1 MMLKNFSFQSFKSFG
16 QSILEIEKL
25 TSIIGTNA
33 GGKTNAIEGMK
44 ILSEIS
50 TGRELSVILDGSK
63 NVDSEIRGGSVG
75 CPRIGSD
82 TFTLGCLV
90 DIDEEY
96 DLEYSITIKVSNRVF
111 VLSEHLLKLS
121 SSGAKP
127 IVVFQTKGTP
137 DDYSDINV
145 EYNNGRKGRNPEV
158 TCIRSV
164 SVLSQLSS
172 KMPTTTENNKK
183 NVFYINLVLERL
195 GKILFLD
202 PLPSR
207 MRDYSRMSD
216 HELRPTADNIS
227 SVIYELCKNKEYKKK
242 LLRALKELP
251 ENEILDIGFIETS
264 IGDVMFRLKEQY
276 GERSE
281 YVEAKRLSDGTLR
294 YLAILSSLIT
304 EAPDSMIVIEE
315 VDNGIHP
322 SRIKSLIQTI
332 SRLTKER
339 EIDVIITTHNPTL
352 LNALSKEELFGVVL
366 CYRDPEDGS
375 SKFYSLPDME
385 SLPVL
390 LSKGNLGDL
399 TVRDEL
405 VKALKKPV
413 DNNKDL
419 DWLEV

>member
-1 MMLKNFSFQSFKSFG
+1 MLKSFSFQNYKSFD
-16 QSILEIEKL
+16 QSILELEKL
-25 TSIIGTNA
+25 TTIIGSNA

-50 TGRELSVILDGSK
+50 SGRELAVILDGSK
-63 NVDSEIRGGSVG
+63 NVDSEIRGGSIG
-75 CPRIGSD
+75 CPMLGTD
-82 TFTLGCLV
+82 TFTLGCMV
-90 DIDEEY
+90 DIDDEY
-96 DLEYSITIKVSNRVF
+96 DLEYSITIKISNRVF
-111 VLSEHLLKLS
+111 ILAEHLYKLS
-121 SSGAKP
+121 PNAKP
-127 IVVFQTKGTP
+127 IVIFQTKDTS

-164 SVLSQLSS
+164 SVLAQLSS
-172 KMPTTTENNKK
+172 KMPTTTDNNKK
-183 NVFYINLVLERL
+183 NVSYINLVLERL

-227 SVIYELCKNKEYKKK
+227 SVLYELCKNKEYKRS
-242 LLRALKELP
+242 LLKALKELP
-251 ENEILDIGFIETS
+251 ENEILDISFIETS
-264 IGDVMFRLKEQY
+264 IGDVMFRLKERY

-281 YVEAKRLSDGTLR
+281 FVEAKRLSDGTLR
-294 YLAILSSLIT
+294 YLAILSSLIS
-304 EAPDSMIVIEE
+304 EESGSMIVIEE

-322 SRIKSLIQTI
+322 SRIKTLVQTI

-339 EIDVIITTHNPTL
+339 QIDVLITTHNPTL
-352 LNALSKEELFGVVL
+352 LNALTREELLGVVL
-366 CYRDPEDGS
+366 CYRDPYDGS
-375 SKFYSLPDME
+375 SKFYSLPDIE
-385 SLPVL
+385 SLPTL
-390 LSKGNLGDL
+390 LSKGYLGDL

-413 DNNKDL
+413 QSNNDL
-419 DWLEV
+419 GWLGV

>member
-1 MMLKNFSFQSFKSFG
+1 M
-16 QSILEIEKL
+16 
-25 TSIIGTNA
+25 GTNA
-33 GGKTNAIEGMK
+33 GGKTNAIEGIK

-50 TGRELSVILDGSK
+50 SGRELAVILDGSK
-63 NVDSEIRGGSVG
+63 NVDSEIRGGSMG

-82 TFTLGCLV
+82 TFTLGCIV
-90 DIDEEY
+90 KFDEEY

-111 VLSEHLLKLS
+111 VLSEHLFKLS
-121 SSGAKP
+121 PNAKP
-127 IVVFQTKGTP
+127 IVVFQTKDTP
-137 DDYSDINV
+137 DDFNDIHV
-145 EYNNGRKGRNPEV
+145 EYDNGRKWKTPEV

-164 SVLSQLSS
+164 SILAQLSS
-172 KMPTTTENNKK
+172 KMPTTNEHTKK
-183 NVFYINLVLERL
+183 NVMYINSVLERL
-195 GKILFLD
+195 GRILFLD

-227 SVIYELCKNKEYKKK
+227 SVLHVLCQNKHYKEELLK
-242 LLRALKELP
+242 ALKELP

-264 IGDVMFRLKEQY
+264 IGDVMFRLKEKY

-281 YVEAKRLSDGTLR
+281 FVEAKRLSDGTHR
-294 YLAILSSLIT
+294 YLAILSSLIS
-304 EAPDSMIVIEE
+304 EEPGSMIVIEE

-332 SRLTKER
+332 LRLTKER
-339 EIDVIITTHNPTL
+339 NIDVIITTHNPAL
-352 LNALSKEELFGVVL
+352 LNALTKEELLGVVL
-366 CYRDPEDGS
+366 CYRDLHNGS
-375 SKFYSLPDME
+375 SKFYSLPDIE
-385 SLPVL
+385 SLPTL

-413 DNNKDL
+413 QNNTDL
-419 DWLEV
+419 GWLGV

>member
-1 MMLKNFSFQSFKSFG
+1 MLKNFSFQTFKSFES
-16 QSILEIEKL
+16 SILEIEKL

-50 TGRELSVILDGSK
+50 SGRELSVILDGSK
-63 NVDSEIRGGSVG
+63 NVDSDIRGGSVG
-75 CPRIGSD
+75 CPRIGTD

-96 DLEYSITIKVSNRVF
+96 DLEYTITIKVSNRVF
-111 VLSEHLLKLS
+111 VLSESLLKLS

-183 NVFYINLVLERL
+183 NVLYINLVLERL

-242 LLRALKELP
+242 LLGALKDLP

-264 IGDVMFRLKEQY
+264 IGDVMFQLKEKY
-276 GERSE
+276 GEQSE

-304 EAPDSMIVIEE
+304 EEPDSMIVIEE

-322 SRIKSLIQTI
+322 SRIKSLIQTL
-332 SRLTKER
+332 SQLTKER
-339 EIDVIITTHNPTL
+339 QIDVIITTHNPAL

-375 SKFYSLPDME
+375 SKFFSLPDME

-405 VKALKKPV
+405 VRALKKPME
-413 DNNKDL
+413 DNKDL
-419 DWLEV
+419 SWLEV

>member
-1 MMLKNFSFQSFKSFG
+1 MLKNFSFQSFKSFDS
-16 QSILEIEKL
+16 SILEIEKL
-25 TSIIGTNA
+25 TSVIGTNA

-44 ILSEIS
+44 ILSEIAS
-50 TGRELSVILDGSK
+50 GRDLSIILDGSK

-75 CPRIGSD
+75 CPRIGTD

-90 DIDEEY
+90 DIDADY

-111 VLSEHLLKLS
+111 VLAEHLLKLS
-121 SSGAKP
+121 SSGDRP
-127 IVVFQTKGTP
+127 VTVFQTKDTP

-183 NVFYINLVLERL
+183 NVSYIKLVLERL

-202 PLPSR
+202 PLPVR

-227 SVIYELCKNKEYKKK
+227 SVIYELCKNEEVKQE
-242 LLRALKELP
+242 LLNALKDLP

-264 IGDVMFRLKEQY
+264 IGDVMFCLKEKY

-281 YVEAKRLSDGTLR
+281 FVEAKRLSDGTLR
-294 YLAILSSLIT
+294 YVAILSSLIT
-304 EAPDSMIVIEE
+304 EDPDTMIVIEE

-339 EIDVIITTHNPTL
+339 QIDVIITTHNPTL

-405 VKALKKPV
+405 VKAVKNPPQ
-413 DNNKDL
+413 NHTDL
-419 DWLEV
+419 SWLEV

>member
-1 MMLKNFSFQSFKSFG
+1 MLKSFWFESFKSFG
-16 QSILEIEKL
+16 QSKLEIEKL

-33 GGKTNAIEGMK
+33 GGKTNAIEGIK

-50 TGRELSVILDGSK
+50 TGRELAVILDGSK
-63 NVDSEIRGGSVG
+63 NVDSDVRGGSIG
-75 CPRIGSD
+75 CPRIGAN
-82 TFTLGCLV
+82 TFTLGCIV
-90 DIDEEY
+90 DIDEDY

-111 VLSEHLLKLS
+111 VLAEHLYKLS
-121 SSGAKP
+121 SQVKP
-127 IVVFQTKGTP
+127 VIVFQTKDTP
-137 DDYSDINV
+137 DDFGDINV

-164 SVLSQLSS
+164 SVLAQLSS
-172 KMPTTTENNKK
+172 KMPTTSEKNKEN
-183 NVFYINLVLERL
+183 VGYINLVLERL

-227 SVIYELCKNKEYKKK
+227 SVLYELCKNKNYKKE
-242 LLRALKELP
+242 LLKALKELP

-264 IGDVMFRLKEQY
+264 IGDVMFRLKERY

-281 YVEAKRLSDGTLR
+281 FVEAKRLSDGTLR
-294 YLAILSSLIT
+294 YLAILSSLIS
-304 EAPDSMIVIEE
+304 EESGSMIVIEE

-332 SRLTKER
+332 SRLNRER
-339 EIDVIITTHNPTL
+339 NIDVIITTHNPTL
-352 LNALSKEELFGVVL
+352 LNALTKEELLGVVL
-366 CYRDPEDGS
+366 CYRDQIDGS

-385 SLPVL
+385 SLPTL

-405 VKALKKPV
+405 VKAIKNPV
-413 DNNKDL
+413 QSNNDL
-419 DWLEV
+419 GWLGV